1 MKILIIRTLK
11 SELIPNIIEE
21 LEKNFINASFN
32 LLTHNNQES
41 LKFFEKKF
49 HKIYIYE
56 KNKDFS
62 IKNASI
68 KMLKNLKNEKF
79 DLIVLPRLFNTN
91 LGFLDAIGLAFFI
104 FPKKIA
110 ILPYKKELIYIKK
123 NFLLKFI
130 TVKTLGLILNIA
142 LQLIFWPI
150 FLFYFYRN
158 KLKL

>member
-1 MKILIIRTLK
+1 MKILIVRTLK

-21 LEKNFINASFN
+21 LEKKFSNTSFN

-49 HKIYIYE
+49 RKIYIYE
-56 KNKDFS
+56 NNKDFT
-62 IKNASI
+62 IKNINI
-68 KMLKNLKNEKF
+68 KILKDLRNEKF
-79 DLIVLPRLFNTN
+79 DLVVLPRLFNTN

-130 TVKTLGLILNIA
+130 TVKTLGLILNIT
-142 LQLIFWPI
+142 LQLMFWPI
-150 FLFYFYRN
+150 FLFYYCRN